1 MSVRALEANFFVR
14 PKTHTRTMKWKY
26 RLGWLALLL
35 LLTMLWLLYRQ
46 TGTDAPKHG
55 QLNLSYNLCLKADAG
70 YQPLENDALARI
82 NYAQNYWADSTGQYF
97 SKTLLSPSGDTLL
110 VSVFNQAS
118 LRKAEEALR
127 AAGFENL
134 QQKRLDHSSFSALIA
149 LARAPDGTFFLRRL
163 IADAQFQVVA
173 MADQASRDSTALS
186 RLFQTDH
193 FVQSLEKCL

>member
-1 MSVRALEANFFVR
+1 M
-14 PKTHTRTMKWKY
+14 MKWKY
-26 RLGWLALLL
+26 RAGWLALLL
-35 LLTMLWLLYRQ
+35 LPTMLWISSCQ
-46 TGTDAPKHG
+46 NSTDAQKAS

-70 YQPLENDALARI
+70 YQLLENDSLARVT
-82 NYAQNYWADSTGQYF
+82 YAQKYWADSTGQYF
-97 SKTLLSPSGDTLL
+97 SKTLLSLSGDTLL

-127 AAGFENL
+127 VAGFENL
-134 QQKRLDHSSFSALIA
+134 QQKRHDHAGFSALIA

-173 MADQASRDSTALS
+173 MADQPSQDSAALS
-186 RLFQTDH
+186 HLFQTDH